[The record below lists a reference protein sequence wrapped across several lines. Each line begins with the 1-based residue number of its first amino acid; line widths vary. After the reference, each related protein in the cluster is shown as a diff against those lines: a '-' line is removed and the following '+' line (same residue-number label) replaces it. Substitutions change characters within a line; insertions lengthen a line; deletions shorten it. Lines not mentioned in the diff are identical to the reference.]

1 VNVLLGA
8 GIILLSGFIIAR
20 FAYKVK
26 LPSVTTYLVLGII
39 LGPALLNLVPESIT
53 RASGVI
59 SNFVLAIIAF
69 SIGQNFSLNSFK
81 KIGKSV
87 LWISILAAIGAW
99 LLVTFVLLA
108 IRVPFYL
115 ALVFGSLAAAT
126 APAAT
131 VMVIREYRS
140 RGPFT
145 DTLLG
150 VVAIDDAW
158 CLIIFAVSLA
168 VARALYVSTSVNQ
181 LYVLKVIG
189 KSLLEILGA
198 LGLGA
203 AIAYLVNFVSRLV
216 RNQAELLIYTLGFI
230 LLAAGLAMQ
239 FHLSVLL
246 ASMFLAIVLVNTS
259 DTSFEFFESL
269 HSIDSPL
276 YLIFFVIAGASM
288 DVSSLSKIGIIG
300 SVYIVARIIGKML
313 GAYTG
318 ARISHAPANIKK
330 YLGLGLMPQAG
341 VALGCALIA
350 KANFPHVGDIVLTTI
365 LATTIVYELI
375 GPSCTRFALKKA
387 GEIHLEK

>member
-8 GIILLSGFIIAR
+8 GIILLAGFLVAR

-26 LPSVTTYLVLGII
+26 LPSVTTYLILGII
-39 LGPALLNLVPESIT
+39 IGPALLNLVPESIT

-87 LWISILAAIGAW
+87 LWISILEATGAW
-99 LLVTFVLLA
+99 LLVMLALLA
-108 IRVPFYL
+108 FRVPFYL

-131 VMVIREYRS
+131 VMVIRDYRS
-140 RGPFT
+140 KGPFT

-158 CLIIFAVSLA
+158 SLIIFAVSLA
-168 VARALYVSTSVNQ
+168 VARALYFSTSVNQ
-181 LYVLKVIG
+181 LYVLKVIS

-203 AIAYLVNFVSRLV
+203 VVAYLVNFVSRLV
-216 RNQAELLIYTLGFI
+216 RNPAELLIYTLGFI
-230 LLAAGLAMQ
+230 LLTAGLAMQ
-239 FHLSVLL
+239 LHLSVLL
-246 ASMFLAIVLVNTS
+246 ASMFLAIVLVNIS
-259 DTSFEFFESL
+259 DTSFKFFESL
-269 HSIDSPL
+269 RGIDSPL

-288 DVSSLSKIGIIG
+288 DVLSLSKIGIIG
-300 SVYIVARIIGKML
+300 SAYIVARIIGKML

-318 ARISHAPANIKK
+318 ARISHASANIKK

-341 VALGCALIA
+341 VVLGCALIA
-350 KANFPHVGDIVLTTI
+350 KANFPEVGDIILTTI
-365 LATTIVYELI
+365 LATTVVYELV
-375 GPSCTRFALKKA
+375 GPSCTMFALKKA
-387 GEIHLEK
+387 GEIHN

>member
-8 GIILLSGFIIAR
+8 GIILLAGFLVAR

-26 LPSVTTYLVLGII
+26 LPSVTTYLILGII
-39 LGPALLNLVPESIT
+39 IGPALLNLVPEPIT

-87 LWISILAAIGAW
+87 LWISILEATGAW
-99 LLVTFVLLA
+99 LLVMLALLA
-108 IRVPFYL
+108 FRVPFYL

-131 VMVIREYRS
+131 VMVIRDYRS
-140 RGPFT
+140 KGPFT

-158 CLIIFAVSLA
+158 SLIIFAVSLA
-168 VARALYVSTSVNQ
+168 VARALYFSTSVNQ
-181 LYVLKVIG
+181 LYVLKVIS

-203 AIAYLVNFVSRLV
+203 VVAYLVNFVSRLI
-216 RNQAELLIYTLGFI
+216 RNPAELLIYALGFI
-230 LLAAGLAMQ
+230 LLTAGLAMQ
-239 FHLSVLL
+239 LHLSVLL
-246 ASMFLAIVLVNTS
+246 ASMFLAMVLVNIS
-259 DTSFEFFESL
+259 DTSFKFFESL
-269 HSIDSPL
+269 RGIDSPL

-288 DVSSLSKIGIIG
+288 DVLSLSKIGIIG
-300 SVYIVARIIGKML
+300 SA
-313 GAYTG
+313 
-318 ARISHAPANIKK
+318 ISLH
-330 YLGLGLMPQAG
+330 
-341 VALGCALIA
+341 
-350 KANFPHVGDIVLTTI
+350 
-365 LATTIVYELI
+365 E
-375 GPSCTRFALKKA
+375 
-387 GEIHLEK
+387 